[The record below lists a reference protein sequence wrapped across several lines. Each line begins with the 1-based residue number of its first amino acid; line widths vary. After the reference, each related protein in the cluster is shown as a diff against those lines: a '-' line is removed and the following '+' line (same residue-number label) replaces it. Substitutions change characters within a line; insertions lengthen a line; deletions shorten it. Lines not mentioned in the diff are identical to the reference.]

1 MSPRQAP
8 SPANGCR
15 IRPPSAARIAAM
27 FPNREYVQ
35 SGGLISYGADLCEHY
50 LIVGTYVGRILRGTP
65 VADLPVQIPTKFEMA
80 INLKTARA
88 LGLTVPVNMLQNATD
103 LIDD

>member
-1 MSPRQAP
+1 
-8 SPANGCR
+8 
-15 IRPPSAARIAAM
+15 M

-35 SGGLISYGADLCEHY
+35 SSGLISYGADLYEHY
-50 LIVGTYVGRILRGTP
+50 LIAGTYVGRILKGTP
-65 VADLPVQIPTKFEMA
+65 VADLAVQIPTKFEMA

-88 LGLTVPVNMLQNATD
+88 LALTVPVNILQNATD